1 MINAVIID
9 DEEKGREL
17 LKNLLSNYCPNVNVV
32 GMAESV
38 KTGLEAIKSYDPDL
52 IFLDIIMPDESGFE
66 LLEHIKDM
74 NVEVVFTTAYDQ
86 YAIKAIRFSAMDYL
100 LKPIDVDE
108 LKNAVAK
115 VELKLGEKKS
125 HNSFNEK
132 LSVLLENAQ
141 THPHKMKLGLPTQNG
156 INFVTIDDIL
166 FCKAEG
172 NYSIIHFYEKG
183 GQDIVTRTLKELD
196 ELLSEFNFCR
206 IHRSYLINLDHI
218 KEYRRINHSS
228 DIDGDGGCVVMGNE
242 MKIPVSRDKR
252 KTLLSRFS
260 KPF

>member
-1 MINAVIID
+1 
-9 DEEKGREL
+9 
-17 LKNLLSNYCPNVNVV
+17 
-32 GMAESV
+32 
-38 KTGLEAIKSYDPDL
+38 
-52 IFLDIIMPDESGFE
+52 
-66 LLEHIKDM
+66 
-74 NVEVVFTTAYDQ
+74 
-86 YAIKAIRFSAMDYL
+86 
-100 LKPIDVDE
+100 
-108 LKNAVAK
+108 
-115 VELKLGEKKS
+115 
-125 HNSFNEK
+125 
-132 LSVLLENAQ
+132 
-141 THPHKMKLGLPTQNG
+141 MKLGLPTQNG

-228 DIDGDGGCVVMGNE
+228 DIDGDGGCVIMGNE